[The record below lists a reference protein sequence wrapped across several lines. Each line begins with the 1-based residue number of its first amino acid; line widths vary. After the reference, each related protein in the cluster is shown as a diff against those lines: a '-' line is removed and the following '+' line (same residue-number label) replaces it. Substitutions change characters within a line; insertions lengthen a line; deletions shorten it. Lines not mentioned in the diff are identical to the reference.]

1 MALAILRFQDIDGV
15 KSQFQVDIG
24 TNRFYSYSIGK
35 EVWQSSPGFQVL
47 SNPKFTSPLI
57 GPLPESSLGRTIL
70 EVPNQHFNRQ
80 NRSIQIISFRN
91 QQREGPAISEIV
103 KVPLISSGNYDL
115 PVMSFSQEN
124 AMNNHTVD
132 TVPFAYKEIQPVSSA
147 MFLGGLFNA
156 IKSVAAPVLNAVKSV
171 AAPVLNA
178 VKSVAAPVLDVAAP
192 ILDVAAPLIGGAIN
206 TVVPGAG
213 SLVGMAIPGLLDT
226 LTGEGG
232 LLDTLTGE
240 GGSPAEV
247 LSDPT
252 QLQAVLPSVLANPTV
267 AQKLSA
273 NPQTAQLLGNL
284 MQQLNQNTPVVASAV
299 APQTRQT
306 IRPQTARTVAPRTA
320 QPTKRKTTRKSKRK
334 ISRAKA
340 MSSSPVVGDGRVQN
354 SNNSLLSLEQSLI
367 PGTLPQSLSTAN
379 RFSPVTSE
387 YVEEMSVPV
396 ALATCLPSLMP
407 LMDKV
412 MTRKMRRILMD
423 DNISDRKRIGLITN
437 GLMDVTRGFRGVR
450 RNFPDES
457 FRDES
462 FRNRSFRDSSR
473 FGRHRY
479 DDFSLM
485 KTNGNKQVNA
495 LVEGLSIGLSA
506 PDPTLDYDRVESVK
520 LDFAEETT
528 LMMQGRSRLLYHQD
542 QTIAFPL
549 EVETPRR
556 ITQGILQILVK
567 DPNTLEVLIEEKYR
581 LKNITS
587 GSLSVVPKISP
598 QRLRSL
604 EVNEEYL
611 VCAVLVWE
619 AKSSKSNR
627 KKRLGT
633 SMSEL
638 ITLVGEYCFDRIEG
652 TGEVIPLNDIDRFR
666 PYWHKIWEGD
676 FGNHIRHTSLDCK
689 YYYALE
695 PDRTNHARM
704 ETVTQIEPGGSRQ
717 AGKLK
722 TGLIL
727 SAYRLN
733 ELLGQISDYPMLD
746 EAQLTALLSSE
757 FKEQFSHCARDSVEF
772 KGRRGDTVGLWVYPE
787 FKLQRILLKQVGETN
802 NNGQVLALTEHTV
815 YFPMPAVVHF
825 IGVGA

>member
-1 MALAILRFQDIDGV
+1 MALAILRFQDSDGA

-24 TNRFYSYSIGK
+24 TNRFYTYAIGK
-35 EVWQSSPGFQVL
+35 EELQRSEGFKVL

-57 GPLPESSLGRTIL
+57 GPLTESSLGRTIL
-70 EVPNQHFNRQ
+70 EVPNQQFNRQ

-103 KVPLISSGNYDL
+103 KVPLISSGNHDL
-115 PVMSFSQEN
+115 PVISFSQEIT
-124 AMNNHTVD
+124 MENHAVD
-132 TVPFAYKEIQPVSSA
+132 TVPFAYKEVQPVSSA

-171 AAPVLNA
+171 AAPLLN
-178 VKSVAAPVLDVAAP
+178 VAAPL
-192 ILDVAAPLIGGAIN
+192 LETAAPLIGGAVN
-206 TVVPGAG
+206 TVLPGAG
-213 SLVGMAIPGLLDT
+213 NLVGMAIPGLLET

-232 LLDTLTGE
+232 LLGSLTGE
-240 GGSPAEV
+240 GGPLAEV

-252 QLQAVLPSVLANPTV
+252 KLQAVLPSILENPTV

-273 NPQTAQLLGNL
+273 NPQTAQLLGNF
-284 MQQLNQNTPVVASAV
+284 MQQLNQNTPVVASTV
-299 APQTRQT
+299 APQSRQI

-334 ISRAKA
+334 ISRAKT

-379 RFSPVTSE
+379 GVSPVTSE

-423 DNISDRKRIGLITN
+423 DNISDRKRMGLITN

-450 RNFPDES
+450 RNFPDRS
-457 FRDES
+457 SHD
-462 FRNRSFRDSSR
+462 RSFRDGSR
-473 FGRHRY
+473 FGRHQY
-479 DDFSLM
+479 DAFSLM
-485 KTNGNKQVNA
+485 ETDGNKAANA

-520 LDFAEETT
+520 LEFTEQTT
-528 LMMQGRSRLLYHQD
+528 LMMQGRFRLLYSQD

-556 ITQGILQILVK
+556 ITKGILQIIVK

-581 LKNITS
+581 LENITS

-695 PDRTNHARM
+695 PGRTNHARM
-704 ETVTQIEPGGSRQ
+704 ETVTQIEPTVGSRQ
-717 AGKLK
+717 AGRLK

-733 ELLGQISDYPMLD
+733 ELLGQISDDPMLD

-757 FKEQFSHCARDSVEF
+757 FQEQFSHCARDSVEF

-787 FKLQRILLKQVGETN
+787 FKLQRVLLKQVGETN
-802 NNGQVLALTEHTV
+802 SNGQVLALAEHTV

-825 IGVGA
+825 IGVSN

>member
-1 MALAILRFQDIDGV
+1 MALAILRFQDIDGG
-15 KSQFQVDIG
+15 KSEFQVDIG
-24 TNRFYSYSIGK
+24 TNRFYTYTIGQ
-35 EVWQSSPGFQVL
+35 EELQRSEGFKVL

-57 GPLPESSLGRTIL
+57 GPLRESSLGRTIL
-70 EVPNQHFNRQ
+70 EVPNQQFNRQ
-80 NRSIQIISFRN
+80 NRYIQIISFRN

-115 PVMSFSQEN
+115 PVISFSQEK
-124 AMNNHTVD
+124 AMNNHPVD
-132 TVPFAYKEIQPVSSA
+132 TVPFAYKEVQPVSSA
-147 MFLGGLFNA
+147 MFLGALF
-156 IKSVAAPVLNAVKSV
+156 NAVKSV

-178 VKSVAAPVLDVAAP
+178 VKSVATP
-192 ILDVAAPLIGGAIN
+192 ILDVAAPLIGEAVN

-213 SLVGMAIPGLLDT
+213 DIVGMGIPGLLDV
-226 LTGEGG
+226 LTGA
-232 LLDTLTGE
+232 

-273 NPQTAQLLGNL
+273 NPQTAQLLGGL
-284 MQQLNQNTPVVASAV
+284 LQQLNQNTLAANPTLALRTG
-299 APQTRQT
+299 QTT
-306 IRPQTARTVAPRTA
+306 RPQTARTVAPRTGQTIRPQTA
-320 QPTKRKTTRKSKRK
+320 RKSKRK

-340 MSSSPVVGDGRVQN
+340 MSHSPVVGDERVQN

-367 PGTLPQSLSTAN
+367 PGTLPQSLSTAHGV
-379 RFSPVTSE
+379 SPVTSE

-396 ALATCLPSLMP
+396 ALASCLPSLMP

-412 MTRKMRRILMD
+412 MTRKMRRMLMD
-423 DNISDRKRIGLITN
+423 DNISDRKRIGIITN

-450 RNFPDES
+450 RNFPERNFRDRS
-457 FRDES
+457 FRDE
-462 FRNRSFRDSSR
+462 SFRDSSR

-479 DDFSLM
+479 DAFSLM
-485 KTNGNKQVNA
+485 ETDGNKEVNA

-506 PDPTLDYDRVESVK
+506 PDPTLDYDRVDSVK
-520 LDFAEETT
+520 LEFAEETT

-542 QTIAFPL
+542 RTISFPL

-556 ITQGILQILVK
+556 ITKGILQILVK

-581 LKNITS
+581 LEHITS
-587 GSLSVVPKISP
+587 GSLSVVPKFSP

-604 EVNEEYL
+604 EANEEYF

-619 AKSSKSNR
+619 AKSRKSNR
-627 KKRLGT
+627 RKHLGT
-633 SMSEL
+633 SMSQL

-695 PDRTNHARM
+695 PGRTNHARM
-704 ETVTQIEPGGSRQ
+704 ETVTQIEPTGGSRQ
-717 AGKLK
+717 GGKLK

-733 ELLGQISDYPMLD
+733 ELLGQISDYSMLD

-787 FKLQRILLKQVGETN
+787 FKLQRILLKQVEETN
-802 NNGQVLALTEHTV
+802 SNGQVLALAEQTV

-825 IGVGA
+825 IGVSA

>member
-1 MALAILRFQDIDGV
+1 MALAILRFQDSDGA

-24 TNRFYSYSIGK
+24 TNRFYTYAIGK
-35 EVWQSSPGFQVL
+35 EELQRSEGFKVL

-57 GPLPESSLGRTIL
+57 GPLTESSLGRTIL
-70 EVPNQHFNRQ
+70 EVPNQQFNRK
-80 NRSIQIISFRN
+80 NSSIQIISFRN
-91 QQREGPAISEIV
+91 QQRKGPAISEIV
-103 KVPLISSGNYDL
+103 KVPFINYGNHDL
-115 PVMSFSQEN
+115 PVISFSQETV
-124 AMNNHTVD
+124 MENHRVD
-132 TVPFAYKEIQPVSSA
+132 TVPFAYKEVQPVSSA

-171 AAPVLNA
+171 AAPVL
-178 VKSVAAPVLDVAAP
+178 KVAAPL
-192 ILDVAAPLIGGAIN
+192 LETAAPLIGGAVN
-206 TVVPGAG
+206 TVLPGAG
-213 SLVGMAIPGLLDT
+213 NLVGMAIPGLLET

-232 LLDTLTGE
+232 LLDTLTGG

-252 QLQAVLPSVLANPTV
+252 KLQAVLPSILENPTV

-299 APQTRQT
+299 APQSRQI

-334 ISRAKA
+334 ISRAKT

-379 RFSPVTSE
+379 GVSPVTSE

-412 MTRKMRRILMD
+412 MTRKMRRMLMD
-423 DNISDRKRIGLITN
+423 DNISERKRMGLITN

-450 RNFPDES
+450 RNFPDRS
-457 FRDES
+457 SHD
-462 FRNRSFRDSSR
+462 RSFHDRSFHDRSR
-473 FGRHRY
+473 FGRHHY
-479 DDFSLM
+479 DAFSLM
-485 KTNGNKQVNA
+485 ETDGNKQVNA

-520 LDFAEETT
+520 LEFTEETT
-528 LMMQGRSRLLYHQD
+528 LMMQGRSRLLYSQD

-556 ITQGILQILVK
+556 ITKGILQIIVK
-567 DPNTLEVLIEEKYR
+567 DPNTLEVLIEEKYP
-581 LKNITS
+581 LEHITS
-587 GSLSVVPKISP
+587 GSLSVVPKLSP

-604 EVNEEYL
+604 ETNEEYL

-619 AKSSKSNR
+619 AKSRKTNR

-633 SMSEL
+633 SMSQL

-652 TGEVIPLNDIDRFR
+652 TGEVIPLSDVDRFR

-676 FGNHIRHTSLDCK
+676 FRNYIRHTSLDCK

-695 PDRTNHARM
+695 PGRTNHARM
-704 ETVTQIEPGGSRQ
+704 ETVTQIEPTGGSRQ
-717 AGKLK
+717 AGRLK

-757 FKEQFSHCARDSVEF
+757 FQEQFSHCARDSVEF
-772 KGRRGDTVGLWVYPE
+772 RGRRGDTVGLWVYPE
-787 FKLQRILLKQVGETN
+787 FKLQRVLLKQVGETN
-802 NNGQVLALTEHTV
+802 NNGQVLALAEQTV

-825 IGVGA
+825 IGVSL